1 MDQRR
6 DDLAHWAVREIQA
19 LTGENLPAEL
29 SVVSGDASFR
39 RYFRLHSKGGSEHD
53 GEPVSWICVD
63 APPDKEDN
71 PKFIGIARRWAS
83 EGVHVPAVL
92 AENVTDGFMLLE
104 DFGDRLLWP
113 ALHDGASQDT
123 VISLYQ
129 QAIDE
134 LLLIQALDTSA
145 LPPYD
150 EALLCQENSL
160 FSEWLCTR
168 QLGLTLEQDEQRL
181 LANVSE
187 LLVNAALA
195 QPLVTVHR
203 DYHSRNLMLCRGDRI
218 GVIDF
223 QDAVAGPLTYDLVS
237 LLRDC
242 YVRWP
247 HQVVEE
253 LTRYYFDQ
261 ATAQKLFGRGIA
273 SGSYAEFVKAFDL
286 MGMQRH
292 LKAAGIF
299 ARLNI
304 RDGKSGYLADIPNT
318 CVYLREVAGRY
329 PEFSDFCQWLDD
341 RFLPAL
347 EQGLS

>member
-145 LPPYD
+145 LRPYD

-160 FSEWLCTR
+160 FS
-168 QLGLTLEQDEQRL
+168 
-181 LANVSE
+181 
-187 LLVNAALA
+187 
-195 QPLVTVHR
+195 
-203 DYHSRNLMLCRGDRI
+203 
-218 GVIDF
+218 
-223 QDAVAGPLTYDLVS
+223 
-237 LLRDC
+237 
-242 YVRWP
+242 
-247 HQVVEE
+247 
-253 LTRYYFDQ
+253 
-261 ATAQKLFGRGIA
+261 
-273 SGSYAEFVKAFDL
+273 
-286 MGMQRH
+286 
-292 LKAAGIF
+292 
-299 ARLNI
+299 
-304 RDGKSGYLADIPNT
+304 
-318 CVYLREVAGRY
+318 
-329 PEFSDFCQWLDD
+329 
-341 RFLPAL
+341 
-347 EQGLS
+347 